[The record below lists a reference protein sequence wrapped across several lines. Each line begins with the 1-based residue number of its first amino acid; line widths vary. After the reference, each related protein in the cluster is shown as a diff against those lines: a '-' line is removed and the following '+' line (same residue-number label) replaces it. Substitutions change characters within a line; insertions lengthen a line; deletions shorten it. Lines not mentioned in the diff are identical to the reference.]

1 MATDYWPDEDSNP
14 IVAGLDIGFFQA
26 SGTVTEGYPVKFGT
40 GAAGAIKCQNTS
52 ANGDSFGVA
61 LKSGTTGDYIPVAIT
76 GVLKLTANGSGTSIS
91 TGDTVVSDG
100 SGKVVKATWSSATMD
115 KLKTFGGNSYVLG
128 IALQPSTA
136 DGDEILVLL
145 GKTL

>member
-26 SGTVTEGYPVKFGT
+26 SGTVTEGRPVKLGT
-40 GAAGAIKCQNTS
+40 GVAGAIKCQNGS
-52 ANGDSFGVA
+52 ALGDSIGVA
-61 LKSGTTGDYIPVAIT
+61 LKSGSTGDYIPVAIT
-76 GVLKLTANGSGTSIS
+76 GVLKLTADGSSTNIT
-91 TGDTVVSDG
+91 TGDMVMSNA
-100 SGKVVKATWSSATMD
+100 SGKVIGGTFTTASM
-115 KLKTFGGNSYVLG
+115 KTFGGNSYVLG
-128 IALQPSTA
+128 MALQPSTA